1 MKTIGILTSGGDAP
15 GMNAVIRAIVKVS
28 NNYGIETF
36 GIKRGYTGLLN
47 EEIKKIG
54 EFDVDYISEAG
65 GTILKTSRCPEFT
78 TVEGRMKAIENLKKY
93 NIDAVIVIGGD
104 GSFQGA
110 NKLHELGVKVIGIP
124 GTIDNDLEYTDYC
137 IGFDTTL
144 NTVLECISKIKDTDA
159 SHEKPTIV
167 EVMGRYC
174 GDLALYS
181 AMAGGGD
188 IISTP
193 ERKLSFE
200 EIAQKLK
207 KNIEKGKQDSIIII
221 TERMYNIED
230 LQRYLE
236 ETLNIGVRNTVLGF
250 IQRGGNPSAFDRV
263 LASRMGIHAVE
274 LLRKNESGKA
284 VGIQDNNM
292 ISVDICDVNKKR
304 DIKESKYNLME
315 LLL

>member
-1 MKTIGILTSGGDAP
+1 MKIGILTSGGDAP

-207 KNIEKGKQDSIIII
+207 KNIAKGKQDSIIII

>member
-1 MKTIGILTSGGDAP
+1 MKIGILTSGGDAP